1 MNRCEKSDEMLSYY
15 NIFESKTLKLWQ
27 RFFSNFFFLRVTKT
41 NVIFL
46 SHDEGT
52 TKISPQ
58 KLKKNLINKLIILSI

>member
-52 TKISPQ
+52 TKIFPQ
-58 KLKKNLINKLIILSI
+58 KLKKALINKLIILSI